1 MEFARVA
8 GAARDIHSLRLETL
22 PLLRRIF
29 RSDSL
34 IFWLISRDLRISAP
48 LELNVPTRF
57 FPMYRDYYCRLN
69 PFDPNNLGPCRR
81 TALSLEQ
88 LVPLRDFKK
97 SEYYNDFIRPQ
108 NIRRQMVVYVRV
120 DNALAAV
127 ICTHRFR
134 DRRFGQEDLE
144 AGDLVSSHLST
155 AFERVRMLERA
166 GIRGGFFRMVLE
178 SAGMGF
184 VVLDLNRSVIFLN
197 RKAAEICSGLQ
208 EIPLSEAQRRRADRL
223 LPQAVLNDCDLLRKR
238 VEEALEPVPV
248 RERTL
253 RVSDSEQCRFRTRL
267 ADRALTDFDRP
278 LLLVT
283 MESLPRSSELHE
295 RAAMN
300 GLDLTRREAEI
311 VSYIFKGYR
320 NAEIAERLFISEGT
334 VKNHLRSIFEKAGV
348 RNRTGLIHRVLSL

>member
-1 MEFARVA
+1 
-8 GAARDIHSLRLETL
+8 
-22 PLLRRIF
+22 
-29 RSDSL
+29 
-34 IFWLISRDLRISAP
+34 
-48 LELNVPTRF
+48 
-57 FPMYRDYYCRLN
+57 
-69 PFDPNNLGPCRR
+69 
-81 TALSLEQ
+81 
-88 LVPLRDFKK
+88 
-97 SEYYNDFIRPQ
+97 
-108 NIRRQMVVYVRV
+108 
-120 DNALAAV
+120 
-127 ICTHRFR
+127 
-134 DRRFGQEDLE
+134 
-144 AGDLVSSHLST
+144 
-155 AFERVRMLERA
+155 
-166 GIRGGFFRMVLE
+166 
-178 SAGMGF
+178 
-184 VVLDLNRSVIFLN
+184 
-197 RKAAEICSGLQ
+197 
-208 EIPLSEAQRRRADRL
+208 
-223 LPQAVLNDCDLLRKR
+223 VLNDCDLLRKR